1 MNKVEN
7 FKSNLELNFY
17 CSIFVVIVYLLL
29 IKLSPLVFSILN
41 FFPLLFV
48 GLLLSFPS
56 LIVCFLSSI
65 IILFLSINFFI
76 DNLNYNT
83 NFLISNI
90 IFSFGFSIF
99 FLGLVKFQKKS
110 DHDWG
115 NILSIFLLIS
125 SSILIYVFIFL
136 ISDQLKLFFN
146 EIKMQYYSIL
156 QQSNVESQKTID
168 ELFTLF
174 FKIFPSINFLFFFFI
189 MLFNL
194 FLAQKLIGISKLSKT
209 NLINYDKFE
218 ISNWFLY
225 LFILSNVGILF
236 SSNEIN
242 IFLINFSIALSLIF
256 ILKGILISK
265 QVLKKNQQPK
275 VLKYFVLFFLF
286 FFLGYF
292 LLLCFFFVG
301 IVDKIRKIYYKK

>member
-1 MNKVEN
+1 
-7 FKSNLELNFY
+7 
-17 CSIFVVIVYLLL
+17 
-29 IKLSPLVFSILN
+29 
-41 FFPLLFV
+41 
-48 GLLLSFPS
+48 
-56 LIVCFLSSI
+56 
-65 IILFLSINFFI
+65 
-76 DNLNYNT
+76 
-83 NFLISNI
+83 
-90 IFSFGFSIF
+90 
-99 FLGLVKFQKKS
+99 
-110 DHDWG
+110 
-115 NILSIFLLIS
+115 
-125 SSILIYVFIFL
+125 
-136 ISDQLKLFFN
+136 
-146 EIKMQYYSIL
+146 
-156 QQSNVESQKTID
+156 
-168 ELFTLF
+168 
-174 FKIFPSINFLFFFFI
+174 